1 MTRAEPPRLVH
12 LGLRDLAAR
21 FALSFAVD
29 QAGWTRVNDGSR
41 PHARVAD
48 RLVVAPDQPAL
59 DVLVLAPTPANSRR
73 GIDAF
78 TSGLV
83 RAVVASTDPQALPDA
98 LEAGRKG
105 RHLVSGSV
113 LQAAQGF
120 PSLTPRLEHTL
131 LLLVRGRANRDIAR
145 ELGQS
150 EATTKRDVAEL
161 LHRFDAPNRVALA
174 ATAWRL
180 GLSPDARPDML
191 QA

>member
-1 MTRAEPPRLVH
+1 MTGAQPPRLVH
-12 LGLRDLAAR
+12 LDLRDLATR

-29 QAGWTRVNDGSR
+29 QAGWTRVGDRTGA
-41 PHARVAD
+41 HARVAD
-48 RLVVAPDQPAL
+48 RLAPLPDEPAL

-83 RAVVASTDPQALPDA
+83 RSVVASTDPQALPDA

-105 RHLVSGSV
+105 RNLVSGSV

-120 PSLTPRLEHTL
+120 PSLTPRLERTL

-150 EATTKRDVAEL
+150 EATTKRDVADL
-161 LHRFDAPNRVALA
+161 LRRFDAPNRVALA